1 MNISPMEFINT
12 DTTRQILTSLQTRQK
27 IRRIAFEIY
36 EQNFEESTI
45 ILAGIAGEG
54 YEFAKILTEELRSIS
69 PLDVKLVQLL
79 FDKTIHQQ
87 SEIKFDDAS
96 VQLENQ
102 VAVVV
107 DDVLNTGRTLAFALE
122 PFLKVRMKKLQVAVI
137 VDREHH
143 LFPVSANYVGYS
155 LSTTISERVEVILS
169 RSSEEGVYLR

>member
-1 MNISPMEFINT
+1 MLMEITNI
-12 DTTRQILTSLQTRQK
+12 DTHRQILTSLQTRQK

-36 EQNFEESTI
+36 EQNFEESSI

-54 YEFAKILTEELRSIS
+54 YQFAKILTEELRSIS
-69 PLDVKLVQLL
+69 PLDVKLVELR
-79 FDKTIHQQ
+79 FDKTIHWQ
-87 SEIKFDDAS
+87 SEIHFDDES
-96 VQLENQ
+96 VELENQ

-107 DDVLNTGRTLAFALE
+107 DDVLNTGRTMAFALE
-122 PFLKVRMKKLQVAVI
+122 PFLKVQMKKLQVAVI

-169 RSSEEGVYLR
+169 RPSEEGVYLR